1 MTEQTLTA
9 PAAAAPAQVTAP
21 PLQARPQRTSTLR
34 RAGSSAVLSTNARA
48 RSLVHTSVLSSP
60 LFLRRRRGCWR

>member
-34 RAGSSAVLSTNARA
+34 PRAPQSCRACRIPMEQWMSVTRSS
-48 RSLVHTSVLSSP
+48 
-60 LFLRRRRGCWR
+60 